1 VVPAWQAKVVSVLT
15 IVDVLT
21 EPGSVFVTNE
31 VSKEVITEVLVKH
44 KLEPI
49 DVIVVGDSL
58 IDSVS
63 VT

>member
-1 VVPAWQAKVVSVLT
+1 MLT